1 MLNQQL
7 KGKWNPEILAQKTEK
22 MLNAKKE
29 NSSHVAIQL
38 KLLWYNLQK
47 YYLPLLG
54 VVEFPF

>member
-7 KGKWNPEILAQKTEK
+7 KGKWTPGILAQKTEK

-38 KLLWYNLQK
+38 KLL
-47 YYLPLLG
+47 
-54 VVEFPF
+54 

>member
-7 KGKWNPEILAQKTEK
+7 KGKWNPGILAQKTEK

-38 KLLWYNLQK
+38 KLL
-47 YYLPLLG
+47 
-54 VVEFPF
+54 